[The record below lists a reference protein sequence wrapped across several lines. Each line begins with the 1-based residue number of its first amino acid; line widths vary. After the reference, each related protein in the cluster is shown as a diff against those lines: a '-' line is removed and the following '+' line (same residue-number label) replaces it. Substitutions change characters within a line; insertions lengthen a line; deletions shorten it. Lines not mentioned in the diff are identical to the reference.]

1 MTFKPMKGA
10 DADLS
15 RLVFPYMVTPK
26 LDGHRCL
33 IKDGVALTSALKPFP
48 NQYIQGYFS
57 SRKWDGLDGELI
69 VGPAT
74 DPDVFRR
81 TSSGV
86 RKASGEPDFTFHVFD
101 IWNAAVFDTPPTA
114 AERYSRLF
122 AMRERGDFR
131 HTRIEV
137 VKRILVTDEVELL
150 GVEQRYLE
158 QGYEGVMLRH
168 PHSPYKFGR
177 ASVTENY
184 LLKLKRFA
192 DAEAEI
198 IGVVEQQHNTNEATT
213 NNLGRTQRSSAKA
226 GKVGKGTLGAL
237 KARVL
242 NGKFAGVEFEVGT
255 GFDDALRRK
264 LWFCREHVNGLVF
277 TFKYQDVGGY
287 DKPRIPVFKAFRNKE
302 EVECLPGT

>member
-57 SRKWDGLDGELI
+57 SGKWDGLDGELI

-101 IWNAAVFDTPPTA
+101 RWEVPDWDAGARHSSIERSFDMSGRVVRVPT
-114 AERYSRLF
+114 
-122 AMRERGDFR
+122 
-131 HTRIEV
+131 
-137 VKRILVTDEVELL
+137 ILVVDEVELL

-168 PHSPYKFGR
+168 PDSPYKFGR

-198 IGVVEQQHNTNEATT
+198 IGVVEQMHNTNEATT

-287 DKPRIPVFKAFRNKE
+287 DKPRIPVFKAFRNKDE
-302 EVECLPGT
+302 IECLGN

>member
-33 IKDGVALTSALKPFP
+33 IKNGVALTSALKPFP

-57 SRKWDGLDGELI
+57 SGKWDGLDGELI

-86 RKASGEPDFTFHVFD
+86 RKADGTPNFTFHVFD
-101 IWNAAVFDTPPTA
+101 RWDVPDWDAGA
-114 AERYSRLF
+114 RYSSI
-122 AMRERGDFR
+122 ERSFDMSGR
-131 HTRIEV
+131 V
-137 VKRILVTDEVELL
+137 VRVPTILVVNEHELL
-150 GVEQRYLE
+150 SVERRYLE

-168 PHSPYKFGR
+168 PESPYKFGR

-302 EVECLPGT
+302 EIECLPGT

>member
-33 IKDGVALTSALKPFP
+33 IKNGVALTSALKPFP

-57 SRKWDGLDGELI
+57 SGKWDGLDGELI

-101 IWNAAVFDTPPTA
+101 RWKVPDWDAIA
-114 AERYSRLF
+114 RYSSI
-122 AMRERGDFR
+122 ERSYDTSARVGR
-131 HTRIEV
+131 VTM
-137 VKRILVTDEVELL
+137 ILVADEVELF

-255 GFDDALRRK
+255 GFDDVLRRK

-287 DKPRIPVFKAFRNKE
+287 DKPRIPVFKAFRNKDE
-302 EVECLPGT
+302 IECLGN

>member
-33 IKDGVALTSALKPFP
+33 IKGGVALTSALKPFP

-57 SRKWDGLDGELI
+57 SGKWDGLDGELV
-69 VGPAT
+69 VGPAN

-86 RKASGEPDFTFHVFD
+86 RRADGTPDFTFHVFD
-101 IWNAAVFDTPPTA
+101 RWEVPDWGAGARYSSIERSFDTSARAVRVPMTLVA
-114 AERYSRLF
+114 DHVGLERV
-122 AMRERGDFR
+122 ERM
-131 HTRIEV
+131 
-137 VKRILVTDEVELL
+137 
-150 GVEQRYLE
+150 YLE

-168 PHSPYKFGR
+168 PDSPYKFGR

-198 IGVVEQQHNTNEATT
+198 IGIVEQMHNTNEATT
-213 NNLGRTQRSSAKA
+213 NALGRTQRSSAKA

-287 DKPRIPVFKAFRNKE
+287 DKPRIPVFKAFRNKDE
-302 EVECLPGT
+302 IECLGS

>member
-57 SRKWDGLDGELI
+57 SGKWGGLDGELI

-86 RKASGEPDFTFHVFD
+86 RKADGTPNFTFHVFD
-101 IWNAAVFDTPPTA
+101 RWDVPDWDAGA
-114 AERYSRLF
+114 RYSSI
-122 AMRERGDFR
+122 ERSFDMSGR
-131 HTRIEV
+131 V
-137 VKRILVTDEVELL
+137 VRVPMILVVNEHELL
-150 GVEQRYLE
+150 SVEQRYLE

-168 PHSPYKFGR
+168 PDSPYKFGR

-226 GKVGKGTLGAL
+226 GKVGKDTLGAL

-287 DKPRIPVFKAFRNKE
+287 DKPRIPVFKAFRNKD
-302 EVECLPGT
+302 EVECLGN

>member
-33 IKDGVALTSALKPFP
+33 IKNGVALTSALKPFP

-57 SRKWDGLDGELI
+57 SGKWDGLDGELV
-69 VGPAT
+69 VGPAN

-86 RKASGEPDFTFHVFD
+86 RRADGTPDFTFHVFD
-101 IWNAAVFDTPPTA
+101 RWEVPDWDAGARYSSIERSFDTSGRAVRVP
-114 AERYSRLF
+114 
-122 AMRERGDFR
+122 M
-131 HTRIEV
+131 
-137 VKRILVTDEVELL
+137 ILVADHVELE
-150 GVEQRYLE
+150 GVERRYLE

-168 PHSPYKFGR
+168 PDSPYKFGR
-177 ASVTENY
+177 ASITENY

-255 GFDDALRRK
+255 GFDDVLRRK

-287 DKPRIPVFKAFRNKE
+287 DKPRIPVFKAFRNKDE
-302 EVECLPGT
+302 IECLGN

>member
-33 IKDGVALTSALKPFP
+33 IKNGVALTSALKPFP

-57 SRKWDGLDGELI
+57 SGKWDGLDGELI

-86 RKASGEPDFTFHVFD
+86 RKASGEPDFTFWVFD
-101 IWNAAVFDTPPTA
+101 RWEVPEWDAGARYSSIERSFDT
-114 AERYSRLF
+114 SGRLVRVP
-122 AMRERGDFR
+122 M
-131 HTRIEV
+131 V
-137 VKRILVTDEVELL
+137 LVTDEAELL
-150 GVEQRYLE
+150 YVERRYLE
-158 QGYEGVMLRH
+158 HGYEGVMLRH

-226 GKVGKGTLGAL
+226 GKVGKNTLGAL

-302 EVECLPGT
+302 EIECLGN